1 MSPKFSFFCPSSTPA
16 IIKKKIVRLA
26 LGLLSW
32 QHSQAWCHSV
42 RCSARRTQNHSA
54 LWHSSCALW
63 MWDHLEWEEM
73 FTQRQSL
80 SIYCKCLLWTSC
92 LFFFP
97 QESFFLQPSPTSWF
111 ILTRFHPQRPVSLSQ
126 IGRIFSYSTWRKS
139 GKQLDLASRKQKPK
153 FTLLN
158 DIFNFHGRIPWKNSS

>member
-92 LFFFP
+92 LFFFSP
-97 QESFFLQPSPTSWF
+97 RKLFPSTLTNVLIHLDQVSSSEACLSVTNWQN
-111 ILTRFHPQRPVSLSQ
+111 ILLFHLEKIWQTARF
-126 IGRIFSYSTWRKS
+126 
-139 GKQLDLASRKQKPK
+139 GKQKAKAQIHPFKWH
-153 FTLLN
+153 F
-158 DIFNFHGRIPWKNSS
+158 